1 MKEVSRELLA
11 PRETVWGFLAEP
23 NHLSDWW
30 PGMTSVEPDR
40 KGFAVGARWQV
51 SVISDPPRLG
61 FVRMPRVGRP
71 RGPLTKQTLVITAID
86 PYERWA
92 WELVSRLTARSE
104 RIATTRPVVVA
115 LRAVDPQRTK
125 VAVQV
130 GRDSPHD
137 RRLAEAAVNRLY
149 ELVQTAAAL

>member
-1 MKEVSRELLA
+1 MRDASRELLA
-11 PRETVWGFLAEP
+11 SRETVWGFLAEP

-30 PGMTSVEPDR
+30 PGMVSVEPDR

-51 SVISDPPRLG
+51 GVVSDPPRLG
-61 FVRMPRVGRP
+61 FVRMPRVGRA
-71 RGPLTKQTLVITAID
+71 RGPLTKQTLVITGID

-104 RIATTRPVVVA
+104 RLATTRPVVVQ
-115 LRAVDPQRTK
+115 LRAVDRERTK
-125 VAVQV
+125 VEVHV

-137 RRLAEAAVNRLY
+137 LRLAAAAVGRLY